1 MRTAFSLILVLL
13 AATAARAD
21 ELEERARELEGKLM
35 APCCWTQPV
44 SKHYSGAADEIRR
57 GVRQMLSEGKTQQE
71 IIDFYVA
78 KHGERIL
85 AMPEAR
91 GFNLL
96 AFVLPGVFL
105 LLGGWAT
112 AVIVRRWN
120 RGKSK
125 AEPSEPVADAG
136 ARYAE
141 RLEQELRERE

>member
-1 MRTAFSLILVLL
+1 MRTALSLVLVFL
-13 AATAARAD
+13 AALVARAD
-21 ELEERARELEGKLM
+21 DLEQKARELEGKLM

-96 AFVLPGVFL
+96 AFVLPGAFL
-105 LLGGWAT
+105 LLGGWGTVAL
-112 AVIVRRWN
+112 VRRWN
-120 RGKSK
+120 RGKSRV
-125 AEPSEPVADAG
+125 EPKQPAANVETG
-136 ARYAE
+136 YAE
-141 RLEQELRERE
+141 RLERELRERE

>member
-1 MRTAFSLILVLL
+1 MRTALSLVLVFL
-13 AATAARAD
+13 AALVARAD
-21 ELEERARELEGKLM
+21 DLEQKARELEGKLM

-71 IIDFYVA
+71 IVAFYVA

-96 AFVLPGVFL
+96 AFVLPGAFL
-105 LLGGWAT
+105 LLGGWGT
-112 AVIVRRWN
+112 VVLVRRWN
-120 RGKSK
+120 RGKSEV
-125 AEPSEPVADAG
+125 EPAQVVADAG
-136 ARYAE
+136 TGYAE
-141 RLEQELRERE
+141 KLERELRERE